1 MNTTSET
8 LMDRTVKLLTRDE
21 EYKAIL
27 EKLFLLD
34 FQHCGYTLLK
44 TYIPKKNNL

>member
-1 MNTTSET
+1 MNKSSKPFI
-8 LMDRTVKLLTRDE
+8 DRTERLLARDE

-34 FQHCGYTLLK
+34 IQHCGRHFTKESYSQK
-44 TYIPKKNNL
+44 

>member
-1 MNTTSET
+1 MKSSSEA
-8 LMDRTVKLLTRDE
+8 LIDRTERLLIRDE

-34 FQHCGYTLLK
+34 IQHCGRHFNK
-44 TYIPKKNNL
+44 D